1 MSIQAGDSVGSDAGN
16 ITLQT
21 GSSTEGMHGSIKLV
35 THGQERGGHIS
46 LQAGVIGGSLNL
58 LPSGDIVMQSP
69 DVTSQSSSGPSGPS
83 GSVVISTGDANESSG
98 TCKFQF

>member
-1 MSIQAGDSVGSDAGN
+1 MIANFYSAIVGEGGSIRIKS
-16 ITLQT
+16 
-21 GSSTEGMHGSIKLV
+21 GSSELGSSGKVL
-35 THGQERGGHIS
+35 RGGHIS

-69 DVTSQSSSGPSGPS
+69 DVTSQSSSGPSG
-83 GSVVISTGDANESSG
+83 SVVISTGDANESSG

>member
-1 MSIQAGDSVGSDAGN
+1 MSIKAGDSVGSNAGN

-21 GSSTEGMHGSIKLV
+21 GSGSIKLV
-35 THGQERGGHIS
+35 THGEERGGDIS
-46 LQAGVIGGSLNL
+46 LQAGEIGGSLHL

-69 DVTSQSSSGPSGPS
+69 DVTSQSSSGSS
-83 GSVVISTGDANESSG
+83 GSVMISTGDANKSSG

>member
-69 DVTSQSSSGPSGPS
+69 DVTSQSSSGPSE
-83 GSVVISTGDANESSG
+83 SVVISTGDANESSG

>member
-1 MSIQAGDSVGSDAGN
+1 M
-16 ITLQT
+16 
-21 GSSTEGMHGSIKLV
+21 
-35 THGQERGGHIS
+35 S

-58 LPSGDIVMQSP
+58 LPSGDIIVQSP

-98 TCKFQF
+98 R

>member
-21 GSSTEGMHGSIKLV
+21 GSSTEGIHGSINLI
-35 THGQERGGHIS
+35 THGQGGHMR
-46 LQAGVIGGSLNL
+46 LQAGVIGGSLHL

-69 DVTSQSSSGPSGPS
+69 DVTSQTSSGPS
-83 GSVVISTGDANESSG
+83 GSVVISTGNADKSSG